1 VNAVGRAYGVCLGE
15 GGNLHDLSLPRA
27 APDSRL
33 EGSVRFDDEDGIP
46 VKIAVLAKEVPDTWG
61 DRSIDPV
68 TKRVV
73 RGKDVVIDE
82 INEKAIE
89 AALLV
94 KEANP
99 GSELTVVTMGPKSAL
114 EVLRKGLAMGADGA
128 IHIVDD
134 GLAGS
139 DAVQTSAALAAALA
153 PRGFDLVVT
162 GNESTDG
169 RTAAV
174 PAMLAERLGVAQLT
188 FLRTLGVDGSEVSG
202 ERTTEDGHIDV
213 SAALPAV
220 VSVTEQI
227 AEARYPN
234 FKGIMAA
241 KKKPVETITLSD
253 LGISSADA
261 GGAHS
266 WSVVET
272 VTPRPPREGGS
283 VITDDGTAGTQ
294 IADYLAAAKL
304 I

>member
-1 VNAVGRAYGVCLGE
+1 MKRWQM
-15 GGNLHDLSLPRA
+15 
-27 APDSRL
+27 
-33 EGSVRFDDEDGIP
+33 
-46 VKIAVLAKEVPDTWG
+46 KIAVLAKEVPDTWG
-61 DRSIDPV
+61 DRAIDPA
-68 TKRVV
+68 TQRVV
-73 RGKDVVIDE
+73 RGKDLVIDE

-94 KEANP
+94 KEANT

-114 EVLRKGLAMGADGA
+114 GVLRKGLAMGADNA

-134 GLAGS
+134 SLAGS
-139 DAVQTSAALAAALA
+139 DAVQTSAVLAAALA
-153 PRGFDLVVT
+153 GRGFDLIVT

-188 FLRTLGVDGSEVSG
+188 FLRTLLVAATVVSG
-202 ERTTEDGHIDV
+202 ERMTEDGHIEV
-213 SAALPAV
+213 RATLPAL

-241 KKKPVETITLSD
+241 KKKPVVTLTEAS
-253 LGISSADA
+253 LGISSDDV
-261 GGAHS
+261 GGANA
-266 WSVVET
+266 WSVVQS
-272 VTPRPPREGGS
+272 VTPRPGRQGGT
-283 VITDDGTAGTQ
+283 VVTDDGTAGAQ
-294 IADYLAAAKL
+294 IADFLASAKL

>member
-1 VNAVGRAYGVCLGE
+1 
-15 GGNLHDLSLPRA
+15 
-27 APDSRL
+27 
-33 EGSVRFDDEDGIP
+33 
-46 VKIAVLAKEVPDTWG
+46 VKIAVLVKEVPDTWG
-61 DRSIDPV
+61 DRRIDPA

-73 RGKDVVIDE
+73 RGKDLVLDE
-82 INEKAIE
+82 INEKATE

-94 KEANP
+94 KEANA

-114 EVLRKGLAMGADGA
+114 DALRKGLAMGADDA

-139 DAVQTSAALAAALA
+139 DAVQTSAALAAALK
-153 PRGFDLVVT
+153 PRGFDLVIA

-188 FLRTLGVDGSEVSG
+188 FLRTLAVNGSQVSG
-202 ERTTEDGHIDV
+202 ERMTEDGHIDV
-213 SAALPAV
+213 SAALPAL

-241 KKKPVETITLSD
+241 KKKPVETVTLAD
-253 LGISSADA
+253 LGIAAGDA
-261 GGAHS
+261 GGANS

-283 VITDDGTAGTQ
+283 IITDDGTAGAQ
-294 IADYLAAAKL
+294 IADYLASAKL

>member
-1 VNAVGRAYGVCLGE
+1 MKL
-15 GGNLHDLSLPRA
+15 
-27 APDSRL
+27 
-33 EGSVRFDDEDGIP
+33 
-46 VKIAVLAKEVPDTWG
+46 AVLVKEVPDTWG

-68 TKRVV
+68 SKRVV
-73 RGKDVVIDE
+73 RGKDLVIDE
-82 INEKAIE
+82 INEKAVE

-94 KEANP
+94 REANA
-99 GSELTVVTMGPKSAL
+99 GASLTVVTMGPKSAL
-114 EVLRKGLAMGADGA
+114 DALRKALAMGADDA

-139 DAVQTSAALAAALA
+139 DAVQTSAALAAALGS
-153 PRGFDLVVT
+153 RGFDLVVT

-188 FLRTLGVDGSEVSG
+188 FLRTLQVTGSEVSG
-202 ERTTEDGHIDV
+202 ERLTEDGHLDV
-213 SAALPAV
+213 SATLPAL

-234 FKGIMAA
+234 FKGLMAA
-241 KKKPVETITLSD
+241 KKKPVETLTLAD
-253 LGISSADA
+253 LGISAGDA
-261 GGAHS
+261 GGANS
-266 WSVVET
+266 WSVVTT
-272 VTPRPPREGGS
+272 VTPRPPREGGT

-294 IADYLAAAKL
+294 IADFLAAAKL